1 MDTLLFLTYRFVVS
15 AFNVALFPLFPGP
28 FIVSV
33 PSFRLALKPS
43 PSTIF
48 VCSSNLFLLLLGQ
61 MCILAILFKHK
72 VPHTPFT
79 TGSTGILDFF
89 L

>member
-33 PSFRLALKPS
+33 PSFRLALKP
-43 PSTIF
+43 
-48 VCSSNLFLLLLGQ
+48 LLAATAALLSVLLVLVLGEAQ
-61 MCILAILFKHK
+61 LLRVGGC
-72 VPHTPFT
+72 PR
-79 TGSTGILDFF
+79 
-89 L
+89 